1 MTALQMN
8 AELFRTLGI
17 IADDEGLMNQALRY
31 LKKLAAKKEDETL
44 MTKEEFFAR
53 VEKAKQG
60 KSDTMLPN
68 ENLTDFLQK
77 RELASPKL

>member
-17 IADDEGLMNQALRY
+17 IADDEGLMNQALKY

-44 MTKEEFFAR
+44 MTEEQFFSR
-53 VEKAKQG
+53 VDKAKEG
-60 KSDTMLPN
+60 KSDAMLPN
-68 ENLTDFLQK
+68 ENLTDFLRRK
-77 RELASPKL
+77 GYEI

>member
-1 MTALQMN
+1 MTTLQMN

-31 LKKLAAKKEDETL
+31 LKKLAAKKEDDTL

-68 ENLTDFLQK
+68 ENLTDFLRRK
-77 RELASPKL
+77 GYDI

>member
-1 MTALQMN
+1 MTTLQMN

-31 LKKLAAKKEDETL
+31 LKKLAAKKEDDTL
-44 MTKEEFFAR
+44 RTKEEFFAR

-68 ENLTDFLQK
+68 ENLTDFLRRK
-77 RELASPKL
+77 GYDI

>member
-17 IADDEGLMNQALRY
+17 IADDEGLMNQALKY

-44 MTKEEFFAR
+44 MTEEQFFAR
-53 VEKAKQG
+53 VDKAKQG
-60 KSDTMLPN
+60 KSDAMLPN
-68 ENLTDFLQK
+68 ENLTDFLRRK
-77 RELASPKL
+77 GYDI